1 MSEPDAP
8 AAVPSPAVPSPAVP
22 RALVVPAQQASVR
35 VHEPRRGDCP
45 WCGSTRLRNRLRTGD
60 LRRHRPGRFTVD
72 ACREC
77 GHTFQNPRLTA
88 EGLAF
93 HRRTPRGAPRDAVTD
108 HVLALRDAPRRR
120 RATARAMLRFG
131 EPESWLDVGTGHG
144 RFPDIAREFFPYTA
158 FDGTDLTARVERAR
172 VLGRVEEAH
181 IGALTDPKLLARV
194 AARYDVVSLLH
205 HLEHTTDPRTE
216 LRAALDALRPG
227 GHLLIETL
235 DPRCVFA
242 ALFGN
247 RWLSYD
253 QPRRLHLLPPRNL
266 RAELEALG
274 CEIVTTRPGV
284 TRPGVTRP
292 GVTRPGV
299 TGSAA
304 RPAASRSGHRSLY
317 VPYDL
322 AGATALA
329 LSHALPAPDAPWR
342 AIPPTSFQQQARA
355 VLLRAGTPLVA
366 VAALTDLALA
376 PVLRLTPFANA
387 YRIIARKPA
396 N

>member
-1 MSEPDAP
+1 MSVPDAPDAPDAP
-8 AAVPSPAVPSPAVP
+8 AAPSPAAPGAP
-22 RALVVPAQQASVR
+22 VVPAQQAASVR
-35 VHEPRRGDCP
+35 VHEPRRADCP
-45 WCGSTRLRNRLRTGD
+45 WCGSARLRNRLRTGD

-72 ACREC
+72 ACRDC

-93 HRRTPRGAPRDAVTD
+93 HRRALRGAPRDAVTD
-108 HVLALRDAPRRR
+108 AVLALRDAPRRR

-131 EPESWLDVGTGHG
+131 EPESWLDVGTGHA
-144 RFPDIAREFFPYTA
+144 RFPDTAREFFPYTA

-181 IGALTDPKLLARV
+181 IGALTDPKVRARV

-205 HLEHTTDPRTE
+205 HLEHTTDPRAE
-216 LRAALDALRPG
+216 LHAALEALRPG
-227 GHLLIETL
+227 GHLLVETL
-235 DPRCVFA
+235 DPGSAFA
-242 ALFGN
+242 ALFGS

-253 QPRRLHLLPPRNL
+253 QPRRLHLLPPHNL
-266 RAELEALG
+266 RAELESLG
-274 CEIVTTRPGV
+274 CTIVTTRS
-284 TRPGVTRP
+284 RPTGAGARHRP
-292 GVTRPGV
+292 V
-299 TGSAA
+299 
-304 RPAASRSGHRSLY
+304 Y

-342 AIPPTSFQQQARA
+342 AIPPTPFQQRVRA
-355 VLLRAGTPLVA
+355 VLLRAGAPLVA
-366 VAALTDLALA
+366 VVALTDLTLA
-376 PVLRLTPFANA
+376 PVLRRTPFANA

-396 N
+396 NRPD

>member
-1 MSEPDAP
+1 MSVPDAPDAP
-8 AAVPSPAVPSPAVP
+8 AVLSPDVPGAP
-22 RALVVPAQQASVR
+22 VVPAQQAASVR
-35 VHEPRRGDCP
+35 VHEPRRADCP
-45 WCGSTRLRNRLRTGD
+45 WCGSARLRNRLRTGD

-72 ACREC
+72 ACRDC

-93 HRRTPRGAPRDAVTD
+93 HRRAMRGAPRDAVTD
-108 HVLALRDAPRRR
+108 AVLALRDAPRRR

-131 EPESWLDVGTGHG
+131 EPESWLDVGTGHA
-144 RFPDIAREFFPYTA
+144 RFPDTAREFFPYTA

-181 IGALTDPKLLARV
+181 IGALTDPKVRARV

-205 HLEHTTDPRTE
+205 HLEHTTDPRAE
-216 LRAALDALRPG
+216 LHAALDALRPG
-227 GHLLIETL
+227 GHLLVETL
-235 DPRCVFA
+235 DPGSAFA
-242 ALFGN
+242 VLFGS

-266 RAELEALG
+266 RAELESLG
-274 CEIVTTRPGV
+274 CTIVTTRSGL
-284 TRPGVTRP
+284 
-292 GVTRPGV
+292 
-299 TGSAA
+299 TGAGA
-304 RPAASRSGHRSLY
+304 GHRPVY

-322 AGATALA
+322 AGAAALA

-342 AIPPTSFQQQARA
+342 AIPPTPFQQHTRA
-355 VLLRAGTPLVA
+355 VLLRAGAPLVV
-366 VAALTDLALA
+366 VAALTDLTLA
-376 PVLRLTPFANA
+376 PVLRHTPFANA

-396 N
+396 NRPN